1 MAQNN
6 PKIAGLC
13 LNIVKNYAIGA
24 IGWSEFEMHRD
35 VWSSTICSIDSP
47 QTRLGESGR
56 PLAVVPLQNGCSL
69 YMNMSFDSH
78 KHSNLKA
85 LSLHF
90 YDTDQLLIRV
100 DWSEKEM
107 QTAKHAQ
114 PHWHFF
120 AKTNCTLNA
129 SNVKL
134 PESFDLFEKY
144 KTSLEL
150 EQKADELDLS
160 RVHFY
165 MAYKDDGTNLDFQN
179 EKVLKSWLDYTLDYL
194 NGQFMNLYKHMSV

>member
-1 MAQNN
+1 MAQNK

-13 LNIVKNYAIGA
+13 LNIIQKYAIGT
-24 IGWSEFEMHRD
+24 IGWSEFVMYRD
-35 VWSSTICSIDSP
+35 MWSGMICSIDSP
-47 QTRLGESGR
+47 QTRLGESDR
-56 PLAVVPLQNGCSL
+56 SLAVVPLQNGCYL

-114 PHWHFF
+114 PHWHFC

-134 PESFDLFEKY
+134 SESFEMFEKY
-144 KTSLEL
+144 ETSSEL
-150 EQKADELDLS
+150 EQKADELDFS

-165 MAYKDDGTNLDFQN
+165 MAYKDNTTNLNFQD
-179 EKVLKSWLDYTLDYL
+179 EKVLKNWLDYTLDYL
-194 NGQFMNLYKHMSV
+194 NGQFMNLFKHMSV